1 MPFLLKGEG
10 AVFLVSLM
18 IGYLNADVSVKTK
31 SDDYS
36 SKHCF
41 PPCHLLPSPS
51 SSGLAFCQHLQV
63 GDLACCIFWTLSP
76 FPLPHCKKNTQLKV
90 IAQFCINPLKR
101 AQLDAAGGL
110 TSIRLS
116 ARTRAF
122 GIQASIKLLLPS
134 ISPHGVA
141 SLLNWA
147 FNPESDV
154 SSTPPLA

>member
-90 IAQFCINPLKR
+90 VAQFCINPLKR

-110 TSIRLS
+110 TSIRLVCEDQS
-116 ARTRAF
+116 LRHPSKH
-122 GIQASIKLLLPS
+122 QASTPQ
-134 ISPHGVA
+134 H
-141 SLLNWA
+141 
-147 FNPESDV
+147 F
-154 SSTPPLA
+154 STWSGFPA